1 MREGEKEA
9 AWKQPAPPAPPRQ
22 QAVRLVEKKKEA
34 PRQIQPGGMQR
45 QATKTALIT
54 GATQGIGRHT
64 ALRLAA
70 GGAHR
75 VLLHGRTRPQAETA
89 LRELRAE
96 LRAEAG
102 AAAGGLVGCVHGDLA
117 DLAQVRGV
125 ADQVRAALGEGGA
138 LDVLINN
145 AGVFANGPRRV
156 SADGYELTYAVNV
169 LAP

>member
-1 MREGEKEA
+1 
-9 AWKQPAPPAPPRQ
+9 
-22 QAVRLVEKKKEA
+22 
-34 PRQIQPGGMQR
+34 MQL

-102 AAAGGLVGCVHGDLA
+102 AAAAGGLVGCVHGDLA

-125 ADQVRAALGEGGA
+125 AEQVRAALGEGGA